1 MADDKKLPA
10 GWGSDDDEDEVN
22 VFNSDDDDDED
33 PAWGGSSSPFKK
45 YDEVS
50 ENLNAPDDVS
60 EDNINRPDSEA
71 VPPVSSI
78 SPVNEPPKVVNAP
91 YPDNYSYGGAS
102 SKSKALPILIS
113 VIILLFVIA
122 GVLGVT
128 LLLKNKGNDPG
139 KSEKVRSE
147 VTATT
152 GTAEEAAE
160 TSVTTEAVTVE
171 ETSTETV
178 TEPKA
183 TEPAVSDD
191 VFNSALDA
199 FLASFG
205 GNSSDLIRDTQY
217 ALYDVNG
224 DGIKELFVKA
234 EYIAGYYTTM
244 YQFKNGSFIETEAS
258 GESVK
263 ICTEKA
269 LIECDR
275 FGGGAV
281 YAYYS
286 IDNSKNVVLS
296 DQLYS
301 YVNWYY
307 HGESEISEAE
317 FNSLLAEKNRLS
329 WLEPSYTYFTP
340 KNQAAGYSA
349 PSSVD
354 YHSDHRSGAG
364 SDFLFAEFDGAG
376 GLIATERDP
385 LNLRSKPDSNAEII
399 VKMPKDSNVGILG
412 SNSDWYYIHYTEN
425 GTSYYG
431 YASRK
436 YVRNLQAEAKMGNNS
451 QSVNYH
457 TDHRS
462 GAGPDF
468 TFAASNGYG
477 GTVATD
483 SGSLNL
489 RARPDA
495 NSEIIASMPKG
506 SLIGI
511 FGSNSDWYYVEYTE
525 NGVVYY
531 GYASQQF
538 IIPSSI

>member
-1 MADDKKLPA
+1 MKTICSAKK
-10 GWGSDDDEDEVN
+10 
-22 VFNSDDDDDED
+22 
-33 PAWGGSSSPFKK
+33 
-45 YDEVS
+45 
-50 ENLNAPDDVS
+50 NAV
-60 EDNINRPDSEA
+60 
-71 VPPVSSI
+71 
-78 SPVNEPPKVVNAP
+78 
-91 YPDNYSYGGAS
+91 
-102 SKSKALPILIS
+102 
-113 VIILLFVIA
+113 
-122 GVLGVT
+122 
-128 LLLKNKGNDPG
+128 
-139 KSEKVRSE
+139 
-147 VTATT
+147 
-152 GTAEEAAE
+152 
-160 TSVTTEAVTVE
+160 
-171 ETSTETV
+171 
-178 TEPKA
+178 
-183 TEPAVSDD
+183 
-191 VFNSALDA
+191 
-199 FLASFG
+199 
-205 GNSSDLIRDTQY
+205 
-217 ALYDVNG
+217 
-224 DGIKELFVKA
+224 VKA

-301 YVNWYY
+301 HANWYY

-364 SDFLFAEFDGAG
+364 SDFSFQIDGYERVV
-376 GLIATERDP
+376 ATQNDP
-385 LNLRSKPDSNAEII
+385 LNLRAKPDTGADII
-399 VKMPKDSNVGILG
+399 AKMPKGSNVLVYG
-412 SNSDWYYIHYTEN
+412 SNGSWYYVKYTEN
-425 GTSYYG
+425 GTTYYG
-431 YASRK
+431 YAASQ
-436 YVRNLQAEAKMGNNS
+436 YITLSGQTNNQSNSS

-511 FGSNSDWYYVEYTE
+511 YGSNSDWYYVEYTE